1 MNLPLSG
8 INVLDLTQNVAGP
21 YCTMLLGD
29 LGAEVIKVERPK
41 VGDDSRLW
49 GPPYWGEQSTTFM
62 ALNRNKKSV
71 ALDLKHDEGQ
81 ELLWDLVKRS
91 DVLVQSLRSKSLQR
105 MGFGYN
111 MVRRRNPRLVYC
123 SMTAYGNTGPMR
135 DLPGYDPLMQAFAG
149 LMSVTGEPDGAPVRV
164 GTSIMDM
171 GMGMWGVIGILGA
184 LRDRERTGEGQL
196 VETSLYET
204 AIAWIPYQ
212 IMSYLGT
219 GEVPRRHGS
228 GTAMLAPYEAYPTRD
243 GRILVAAGNN
253 SIWGELCRALGAEE
267 LLEDPRF
274 EDNPSRVE
282 NREALYENL
291 VARFGADT
299 TEAWVEK
306 LREAGV
312 PCSPIRAVDQ
322 VVADPQTEAVG
333 ILRSVAHPTIPD
345 YTDVGM
351 PLTWNGARP
360 ETRRV
365 PPSLGSDTR
374 EILREI
380 GRSEEEV
387 DRLVTEGVVGE
398 DVVGTPPGS

>member
-41 VGDDSRLW
+41 VGDDARLW

-105 MGFGYN
+105 LGFGYN
-111 MVRRRNPRLVYC
+111 MVRRRNPRLIYC

-253 SIWGELCRALGAEE
+253 SIWGKLCRALGSEE
-267 LLEDPRF
+267 LLDDARF

-291 VARFGADT
+291 AARFGADT

-398 DVVGTPPGS
+398 NVVGTPPGS

>member
-1 MNLPLSG
+1 VNLPLSG

-41 VGDDSRLW
+41 VGDDARLW

-105 MGFGYN
+105 LGFGYN
-111 MVRRRNPRLVYC
+111 MVRHKNPRLIYC
-123 SMTAYGNTGPMR
+123 SMTAYGNSGPMR

-149 LMSVTGEPDGAPVRV
+149 LMSVTGDPDGAPVRV

-291 VARFGADT
+291 AARFGADT

-312 PCSPIRAVDQ
+312 PCSPIRAIDQ

-333 ILRSVAHPTIPD
+333 ILRPVAHSTIPG

-351 PLTWNGARP
+351 PVIWNGIRP
-360 ETRRV
+360 ETRRT
-365 PPSLGSDTR
+365 PPKLGSDTR

>member
-41 VGDDSRLW
+41 VGDDARLW

-111 MVRRRNPRLVYC
+111 MVRRRNPRLIYC

-267 LLEDPRF
+267 LLDDPRF

-291 VARFGADT
+291 AARFGADT

>member
-1 MNLPLSG
+1 MNPPLSG

-91 DVLVQSLRSKSLQR
+91 DVLVQSLRSKSLQGL
-105 MGFGYN
+105 GFGYN
-111 MVRRRNPRLVYC
+111 TVKHRNPRLIYC
-123 SMTAYGNTGPMR
+123 SMTAYGNIGPMR
-135 DLPGYDPLMQAFAG
+135 DFPGYDPLMQAFGG

-228 GTAMLAPYEAYPTRD
+228 GTAMLAPYEAYPTCD
-243 GRILVAAGNN
+243 GRILVAVGNN
-253 SIWGELCRALGAEE
+253 SIWGKLCRSLGSEE
-267 LLEDPRF
+267 LLDDPRF

-291 VARFGADT
+291 AARLGADT

-322 VVADPQTEAVG
+322 VVADPQTEAVD
-333 ILRSVAHPTIPD
+333 ILRPVAHSTIPD

-351 PLTWNGARP
+351 PVTWNGTRP

-365 PPSLGSDTR
+365 PPRLGSDTR

-398 DVVGTPPGS
+398 DLVGTPPGS

>member
-1 MNLPLSG
+1 VNLPLSG

-41 VGDDSRLW
+41 VGDDSRRW
-49 GPPYWGEQSTTFM
+49 APPYWGEQSTTFM

-291 VARFGADT
+291 AARFGADT

>member
-41 VGDDSRLW
+41 VGDDARLW

-123 SMTAYGNTGPMR
+123 SMSAYGNTGPMR

-333 ILRSVAHPTIPD
+333 ILRSVAHWAIPD

>member
-1 MNLPLSG
+1 VNLPLSG

-105 MGFGYN
+105 LGFGYN
-111 MVRRRNPRLVYC
+111 MVRHRNPRLIYC

-149 LMSVTGEPDGAPVRV
+149 LMSVTGEPDGSPVRV

-253 SIWGELCRALGAEE
+253 SIWGELCRALDAEE
-267 LLEDPRF
+267 LLDDPRF

-291 VARFGADT
+291 AARFGADT

-312 PCSPIRAVDQ
+312 PCAAIRAVDQ

-333 ILRSVAHPTIPD
+333 ILRPVAHSTIPD

-351 PLTWNGARP
+351 PVTWNGAQP

-365 PPSLGSDTR
+365 PPRLGSDTR

-398 DVVGTPPGS
+398 DVVRTPPCS

>member
-41 VGDDSRLW
+41 VGDDARLW

-111 MVRRRNPRLVYC
+111 MVRRRNPRLIYC

-291 VARFGADT
+291 AARFGADT

>member
-41 VGDDSRLW
+41 VGDDARLW

-111 MVRRRNPRLVYC
+111 MVRRRNPRLIYC

-212 IMSYLGT
+212 IISYLGT

-253 SIWGELCRALGAEE
+253 SIWGDLCRALGAEE
-267 LLEDPRF
+267 LLDDPRF
-274 EDNPSRVE
+274 EDNPGRVE

-291 VARFGADT
+291 AARFGADT

-333 ILRSVAHPTIPD
+333 ILRPVAHPTIPG
-345 YTDVGM
+345 YADVGM

-360 ETRRV
+360 ETRRL
-365 PPSLGSDTR
+365 PPGLGSDTR

-387 DRLVTEGVVGE
+387 DRLVKEGVVGE